1 MLSTRRSTRLM
12 GSLVFVSVPLR
23 SAGKVMGHRSWLLTS
38 ALTVAVMAL
47 ACPVQAIAQ
56 AGADQ
61 TGARFDRTIVTPEPG
76 ILLEADNL
84 TSSPD
89 GEGVEATG
97 NVVARSQGRTIS
109 AERVTYNRVTGI
121 VEAFGG
127 ITIIEANGVATFAE
141 SITVDDDLATGIIR
155 SFSARLPEGAVLA
168 ADAAIRESATLTR
181 LSRVIY
187 TACPLCEDGT
197 PPTWAIRARRA
208 VQDQDAGLISY
219 SDVVVE
225 VAGVPVGYLPYLA
238 HPDPSAKRKSGLLP
252 AFPSSNS
259 RLGLNMEVPY
269 LFVID
274 DHSDLTV
281 SPLIS
286 QFINP
291 VLQLNYRRA
300 FHSGLFQ
307 IEGSGTFERLF
318 GNDSDRFGDRT
329 FRGHAFGEGSFKLNE
344 TWRWGFGLETASD
357 ETYLLRY
364 NFRGEGR
371 TRGPIRGESGRLISQ
386 VFAEAQTDTT
396 FARVF
401 AAGLQDLIGGGRR
414 EETPNVVPSA
424 EFRRHIPT
432 SFLNGLVDL
441 HSNLTVLDRR
451 EGFVDSVRMNVGA
464 GWRGSMISNRGIIT
478 EPHILA
484 RGDWFRYQSKAGTDG
499 NFGRAVGQ
507 VGVDVR
513 WPLERPGPS
522 ITWQLEP
529 SISLIM
535 ASDAGRQ
542 KDIIPEDSIGYELGR
557 TGLFDRSGVAGQD
570 LWQSGPRVTTGI
582 SGSGRFTNGALVEGF
597 LGVQFRDG
605 TDPAFSRSTNLDRAR
620 SDLIGE
626 YGVSWPELGSIRA
639 RLRYDTELDE
649 IVRTE
654 AWITMKAWRFDLI
667 GRYLDSS
674 DKTFGPRYGNREFE
688 GGFRFRI
695 NEDWQLFA
703 ASLYNFDLEQTL
715 LGRMGAVFQ
724 DDCTELRFYYE
735 RSAARNRFVEP
746 SSTFRIQVAFRTF
759 GTLGDN
765 LTDARW

>member
-1 MLSTRRSTRLM
+1 MRSTRCSTRLM
-12 GSLVFVSVPLR
+12 GSQVFVPVPFR
-23 SAGKVMGHRSWLLTS
+23 AASPMTGYRSWLLTS
-38 ALTVAVMAL
+38 ALTAVAMAL
-47 ACPVQAIAQ
+47 ICPVQAAAQ
-56 AGADQ
+56 AGGDQ
-61 TGARFDRTIVTPEPG
+61 TAAAFARTIVTPEPG
-76 ILLEADNL
+76 ILLEADTLN
-84 TSSPD
+84 SSPD
-89 GEGVEATG
+89 GESVEATG
-97 NVVARSQGRTIS
+97 NVIARSQGRTIS

-127 ITIIEANGVATFAE
+127 ITIIEANGVATFAD

-208 VQDQDAGLISY
+208 VQNQDAGLISY

-252 AFPSSNS
+252 AFPSNNS
-259 RLGLNMEVPY
+259 RLGINMELPY
-269 LFVID
+269 LFVLD

-286 QFINP
+286 QYINP

-307 IEGSGTFERLF
+307 IEGSGTYERLF

-329 FRGHAFGEGSFKLNE
+329 FRGHAFGQGAFKLNE

-357 ETYLLRY
+357 DTYLLRY
-364 NFRGEGR
+364 GFRGEGR

-386 VFAEAQTDTT
+386 VFAEAQTETI

-401 AAGLQDLIGGGRR
+401 AAGLQDLIGGTRR
-414 EETPNVVPSA
+414 AETPNVVPSA
-424 EFRRHIPT
+424 EFRQHLPT
-432 SFLNGLVDL
+432 SFLNGMVDL
-441 HSNLTVLDRR
+441 HANLTVLERR
-451 EGFVDSVRMNVGA
+451 EDFVDSVRLNAGA
-464 GWRGSMISNRGIIT
+464 GWRGSLIFDRGVIM
-478 EPHILA
+478 EPHISVRA
-484 RGDWFRYQSKAGTDG
+484 DQFRYQRKSVPDED
-499 NFGRAVGQ
+499 FGRALGQ

-513 WPLERPGPS
+513 WPLQRPEANV
-522 ITWQLEP
+522 TWELEP
-529 SISLIM
+529 RASFVL
-535 ASDAGRQ
+535 ASDAGNQ
-542 KDIIPEDSIGYELGR
+542 KGIILEDTIGYELGR
-557 TGLFDRSGVAGQD
+557 TGLFGRNEVVGQD
-570 LWQSGPRVTTGI
+570 FWQSGPRLTAGI
-582 SGSGRFTNGALVEGF
+582 SGAGRFNNGALVEGF

-605 TDPAFSRSTNLDRAR
+605 ADPAFSRSTNLDRAR

-626 YGVSWPELGSIRA
+626 YGISWPELGSIRA
-639 RLRYDTELDE
+639 RLRYDTELDAL
-649 IVRTE
+649 VRTE
-654 AWITMKAWRFDLI
+654 AWITMKAWRFDLE

-688 GGFRFRI
+688 GGFRYRL
-695 NEDWQLFA
+695 NDDWQLFA
-703 ASLYNFDLEQTL
+703 ASLYNFELDQTL

-724 DDCTELRFYYE
+724 DDCTELRIFYE

-746 SSTFRIQVAFRTF
+746 SSSFRIQVAFRTF
-759 GTLGDN
+759 GTLGND
-765 LTDARW
+765 LTDALW